1 MKKLSRIIKS
11 VSDHC
16 FEADNDAAS
25 EPLKRDE
32 LDEAELDY
40 EADEVGGH
48 DEKPLSDD
56 DDLVTGKDGE
66 SAGDETSTQI
76 EKQVRVP
83 RVFAIRHDTIYISNH
98 IVNCTHP
105 CFHFILVSKS
115 VLDC

>member
-1 MKKLSRIIKS
+1 MQKLSSIKS

-56 DDLVTGKDGE
+56 DDLVTEKDGE
-66 SAGDETSTQI
+66 NAGDETSTQI
-76 EKQVRVP
+76 EKQVLVP
-83 RVFAIRHDTIYISNH
+83 RVLFAISTLHH
-98 IVNCTHP
+98 HP
-105 CFHFILVSKS
+105 VRKNGSIKKILY
-115 VLDC
+115 